1 MTGATDDLTGAGPE
15 GARPAHAAGVQEAEI
30 AVQDIAPDTAADT
43 SDRSQKAR
51 SGAFMGVPIEI
62 TISVGKARPLVKDL
76 LRLSRDAVL
85 PLDRRVD
92 DPVELYVGDRLIA
105 RGELTELE
113 GENAGQLAV
122 RLTEVANLRGGL

>member
-1 MTGATDDLTGAGPE
+1 MD
-15 GARPAHAAGVQEAEI
+15 
-30 AVQDIAPDTAADT
+30 DIADTNPF
-43 SDRSQKAR
+43 SQ
-51 SGAFMGVPIEI
+51 VPIEV
-62 TISVGKARPLVKDL
+62 TISVGRARPLVRDL
-76 LRLSRDAVL
+76 LRLSKDAVL
-85 PLDRRVD
+85 QLDRRVD